1 MQFTQF
7 LSYLMIS
14 QEYYRS
20 TGVMR
25 LIEKMLTSITIIGT
39 SGKIISDSTEM
50 KVYFKEDNFPSGYTK
65 GWNIKYVTDLTKQVD
80 FYLRGE
86 EYSAQ
91 VDYFIKTLLG
101 KVPNS
106 INTFKSALL
115 TDKAISI
122 IRNNSKQYIK

>member
-1 MQFTQF
+1 M
-7 LSYLMIS
+7 S
-14 QEYYRS
+14 
-20 TGVMR
+20 
-25 LIEKMLTSITIIGT
+25 TSITIIGT